1 MSLQIVIDVSEIA
14 GGAAAFK
21 SYPARLQTHLLT
33 AMTESMHEV
42 MKQQKDR
49 VPVKSGTLRRSWN
62 EKLPPD
68 AAPSGLG
75 YTGIIGTN
83 ISYAAA
89 VEFGFHGP
97 ETVRAHIR
105 SMVYGRTVTP
115 FTVPT
120 FTRTANQPSEP
131 YARPGLEAARGT
143 VEALHAKAVRDTFEE
158 MKNAPR

>member
-21 SYPARLQTHLLT
+21 AYPARLQTHLLS

-42 MKQQKDR
+42 MKEQKDR
-49 VPVKSGTLRRSWN
+49 VPVRSGTLRRSWN

-75 YTGIIGTN
+75 YTGTIGSN
-83 ISYAAA
+83 LEYAAA

-115 FTVPT
+115 FTVPS
-120 FTRTANQPSEP
+120 FTRTANQPAHH
-131 YARPGLEAARGT
+131 YATGGLDAARGA
-143 VEALHAKAVRDTFEE
+143 VEALHVKAVTDTWNE
-158 MKNAPR
+158 MKNVPR